1 MTLRCFSVRQAEA
14 TEKIGPPACFRFS
27 LWEAFC
33 TKNARTS
40 PCFFDDFAR
49 ILPRGR
55 RRYAQKKG
63 GKYAIYGEGR
73 PHIADGPRFC
83 KTCTVVKSHV

>member
-27 LWEAFC
+27 LWKAFC

-40 PCFFDDFAR
+40 SCFCDDFAR
-49 ILPRGR
+49 IFAARAARIRTKL
-55 RRYAQKKG
+55 QE
-63 GKYAIYGEGR
+63 KYAIYGEGR

-83 KTCTVVKSHV
+83 NSLIWL